1 MGAPPRKPQADVKP
15 QTPRRVGRAAERAA
29 AIAEERRQA
38 ALKPA
43 PDGSGNV
50 KTRMR

>member
-1 MGAPPRKPQADVKP
+1 MGAPPRKPQPDVKP

-38 ALKPA
+38 ALRGGPGGE
-43 PDGSGNV
+43 PGT
-50 KTRMR
+50 KTRKP